1 MKISAFM
8 TSFENLRIEN
18 VGFRRLSVLLAISNL
33 VLIGRIINDDPVT
46 VLVPPDLDKAVE
58 ITRNRAS
65 AGLKESWALYLADL
79 MGNVTPSNAQFVM
92 ERIAP
97 LLDAAL
103 YHAVMNNLSEQIT
116 ALKAD
121 QVSLSYR
128 PHQVI
133 YEESSDKVFVTGDQV
148 IHGHD
153 GRPEQRHRTFEFR
166 FRIKDYRPLLEA
178 IDVYPDEPKTLE
190 ALSHSHPVSTASNP

>member
-1 MKISAFM
+1 MRLGAFM
-8 TSFENLRIEN
+8 KAFERVRIEN
-18 VGFRRLSVLLAISNL
+18 AGFRHLSALLAISNL
-33 VLIGRIINDDPVT
+33 LLIGSIISHEPVT

-103 YHAVMNNLSEQIT
+103 YQPVMNNLAEQIT

-128 PHQVI
+128 PRQVI
-133 YEESSDKVFVTGDQV
+133 FEEASDKVFVTGDQV

-190 ALSHSHPVSTASNP
+190 ALSHGRPVSTASNP